1 MWAKKGNTHNSS
13 NNTATK
19 IPAYYKY
26 CLLSCKYNNNKITLK
41 YLAPKQM
48 IFVTNVKLRVH
59 MPWTHKVQNLQLL
72 KFFQLKYCSKYNNN
86 YYYQL
91 KDMQLT
97 EIDSKFVKSG
107 SFSVVETK
115 QISWL
120 INVYFFL
127 TWVYMSSIMWEF
139 VLFKIT

>member
-1 MWAKKGNTHNSS
+1 
-13 NNTATK
+13 
-19 IPAYYKY
+19 
-26 CLLSCKYNNNKITLK
+26 
-41 YLAPKQM
+41 
-48 IFVTNVKLRVH
+48 
-59 MPWTHKVQNLQLL
+59 
-72 KFFQLKYCSKYNNN
+72 
-86 YYYQL
+86 
-91 KDMQLT
+91 MQLT